1 MRFAVQACLAAFSL
15 SVAGCGSSHPSE
27 RPAHANAAQPAGGAS
42 AGSTTVVSA
51 TTRPVVRRFVGIP
64 MPPNNALDLDRTV
77 IVGDGND
84 WLGRIFFSA
93 PMSVDQT
100 IEFYRRDMPHFGWT
114 ELAVTR
120 SDTSVLA
127 YQEGGR
133 LATIE
138 LTPAPN
144 GGTTRVEFWVNP
156 LRARDRQQAARPQ
169 SAQSSTGSAESLAG
183 SAPTVPAPP
192 PHIQIDGQRAFPA
205 APPRAV
211 EQAPLPPLNSP

>member
-1 MRFAVQACLAAFSL
+1 MRFARFAVRACLAGMGIA
-15 SVAGCGSSHPSE
+15 VAGCANPPP
-27 RPAHANAAQPAGGAS
+27 RPADARVAPPVD
-42 AGSTTVVSA
+42 AGSVGPATVVNA
-51 TTRPVVRRFVGIP
+51 TAARPVVRRFIGIP

-77 IVGDGND
+77 VVGDGND

-93 PMSVDQT
+93 PMTVDQA
-100 IEFYRRDMPHFGWT
+100 IEFYRRDMPRFGWT
-114 ELAVTR
+114 ELAMTR

-138 LTPAPN
+138 LTPDPN
-144 GGTTRVEFWVNP
+144 RAATKVEFWVNP
-156 LRARDRQQAARPQ
+156 LRPRVQQQAAERQPAP
-169 SAQSSTGSAESLAG
+169 SAG
-183 SAPTVPAPP
+183 SVSSAPPAPPAAP

-205 APPRAV
+205 PPPRAV